1 MALEIRELVVKVT
14 VQEGGHPAGVLTDD
28 PKALEDLRR
37 LLIAECVT
45 EVLSELEKKNE
56 R

>member
-14 VQEGGHPAGVLTDD
+14 VTEERKTDSKGISEKEKVKLVKD
-28 PKALEDLRR
+28 
-37 LLIAECVT
+37 CVKQ
-45 EVLSELEKKNE
+45 VMKQLKSKRE